1 MHAVR
6 SLKSLLATLNDETTN
21 PQSSLQRLSPAQ
33 QGELKALLEECDGG
47 LREVAKVL
55 QHYRSLDTK
64 GPRFR
69 DQLAFTTGKQTALR
83 ERIRSHSERIQQFL
97 SGINVVTF
105 SRVERN
111 TEAQLALLSKIE
123 ARLDR
128 IHRELLQGRRDPSLL
143 DGDSAAA
150 SLEHEVL
157 REDESEVGVD
167 ISHVV
172 SHWLGQIRHEHETG
186 TIPSPGIFNLQSDG
200 SASIPSKQY
209 DSSSPEAIDIEHPKS
224 PADFSPAIVAVESPP
239 AQRPSQSPPATL
251 GQPAQPQQNRPV
263 SSHENVKIDHF
274 IDVRLLKPQRT
285 ATPHRQAG
293 YDHSHK
299 KGGRLSY
306 YSTTLEQYTYA
317 IVVPIKVSEQEL
329 REGTTR
335 TTEITRNVFKKSAS
349 REEKN
354 VVTVDVEPQK
364 KHDHHCVIYK
374 CMGNR
379 TMRDSRL
386 VRGAEV
392 LVDAE
397 HVVFRFHCS

>member
-1 MHAVR
+1 
-6 SLKSLLATLNDETTN
+6 LKSLLSTLNDETTN

-33 QGELKALLEECDGG
+33 QGELKALVEECDGG
-47 LREVAKVL
+47 LREVGKVL

-128 IHRELLQGRRDPSLL
+128 IHRELLQGRRDPSIL
-143 DGDSAAA
+143 DGDSATA

-157 REDESEVGVD
+157 REDESEIGVD

-172 SHWLGQIRHEHETG
+172 SHWLGQIRQEHETG
-186 TIPSPGIFNLQSDG
+186 MISSPGIPSIQIDGNTSTSFKEDG
-200 SASIPSKQY
+200 S
-209 DSSSPEAIDIEHPKS
+209 
-224 PADFSPAIVAVESPP
+224 SPP
-239 AQRPSQSPPATL
+239 QAISSIHPELSADLTPTAFAAEVPPGQPPSQSPPATIV
-251 GQPAQPQQNRPV
+251 QPTQPQQNRLA
-263 SSHENVKIDHF
+263 SSHANVKIDNF
-274 IDVRLLKPQRT
+274 IDVRSLKPQKT

-293 YDHSHK
+293 YDHARR
-299 KGGRLSY
+299 KGGKLSY
-306 YSTTLEQYTYA
+306 YSTTLEQHINA

-329 REGTTR
+329 RDGTTR
-335 TTEITRNVFKKSAS
+335 TVEIKRNVFKKSTS
-349 REEKN
+349 REETN
-354 VVTVDVEPQK
+354 VVTVDIEPQK

-397 HVVFRFHCS
+397 HVVFRFHCV

>member
-1 MHAVR
+1 
-6 SLKSLLATLNDETTN
+6 LKSLLSTLNDETTN

-47 LREVAKVL
+47 LREVGKVL

-111 TEAQLALLSKIE
+111 TQAQLALLSKIE

-128 IHRELLQGRRDPSLL
+128 IHRELLQGRRDPSIL
-143 DGDSAAA
+143 DGDSATA
-150 SLEHEVL
+150 SLEREVL
-157 REDESEVGVD
+157 REDESEIGVD

-186 TIPSPGIFNLQSDG
+186 TIPSPGIFNLPIHE
-200 SASIPSKQY
+200 SASTPSKQH
-209 DSSSPEAIDIEHPKS
+209 DLSSLQAIDIEHPTPS
-224 PADFSPAIVAVESPP
+224 TDFSPAAVAAELPSGQPL
-239 AQRPSQSPPATL
+239 SQSLPATL
-251 GQPAQPQQNRPV
+251 VQPAQLNNGRPQ
-263 SSHENVKIDHF
+263 SSHANVKIDHF
-274 IDVRLLKPQRT
+274 IDVRSLKPQKT

-293 YDHSHK
+293 YDHSRK

-306 YSTTLEQYTYA
+306 YSTTLEQYINA
-317 IVVPIKVSEQEL
+317 IVVPIKVLEQEL

-335 TTEITRNVFKKSAS
+335 TIQVTRNVFKKSTS
-349 REEKN
+349 REETN

-364 KHDHHCVIYK
+364 KQDHHCVIYK

-392 LVDAE
+392 LIDAE
-397 HVVFRFHCS
+397 HVVFRFHCV